1 MSLTIRL
8 IAIFVTTTAWCAAQK
23 WEEVTVAEFQQVIVQ
38 SEELIPAQT
47 SYAIDVLQVF
57 FNSHE
62 GRDTVVANRSVMV
75 YNHTKGLLNFEQAE
89 NLYIQDKQHLLMV
102 DTVHKL
108 LVIQEANPAL
118 QLRKTIGETTE
129 LSQLGT
135 KIQRKKTASHTH
147 YSVRLERHPRFVGF
161 EIWFNTQGFATKY
174 VLLARTSTW
183 EEWGDQPD
191 QVIEPRM
198 EVLYS
203 NYRIGKSSES
213 TPVQAISTFLQ
224 VKGELIA
231 QPGYEEFELIDLR
244 KSN

>member
-8 IAIFVTTTAWCAAQK
+8 IAVFVATSTWCTAQK
-23 WEEVTVAEFQQVIVQ
+23 WEEVTLAEFQQILVE
-38 SEELIPAQT
+38 SERLIPVQT
-47 SYAIDVLQVF
+47 SYAIDVQHVF

-62 GRDTVVANRSVMV
+62 GQDTVVTNRSVMV

-102 DTVHKL
+102 DTVNKM
-108 LVIQEANPAL
+108 LVIQQANPAL
-118 QLRKTIGETTE
+118 QLRKTIGETSE

-135 KIQRKKTASHTH
+135 KVQRKKTASHTQ
-147 YSVRLERHPRFVGF
+147 YSVSLERHPRFVGF
-161 EIWFNTQGFATKY
+161 EIWFNNQGFTGKY
-174 VLLARTSTW
+174 VLFARTSKW
-183 EEWGDQPD
+183 EEWGDEPD

-203 NYRIGKSSES
+203 NYRIGKSAES
-213 TPVQAISTFLQ
+213 TPVQTISTFLQ
-224 VKGELIA
+224 VNGELNA
-231 QPGYEEFELIDLR
+231 QPGYKEFELIDLR